1 MTEPLH
7 SNNLVPFKKRR
18 DGYQLPGGAGEEE
31 EHMADLVDPNLSPE
45 EQGFVRHYLAYA
57 DVFLQNANEK
67 ASSQN
72 GDAPAISPPAQEDR
86 DTKTKLPED

>member
-18 DGYQLPGGAGEEE
+18 NGYQLPGGAGEEE
-31 EHMADLVDPNLSPE
+31 EHFTDLVDHDLSPE

-67 ASSQN
+67 AWSQN
-72 GDAPAISPPAQEDR
+72 GDAPASSPAEQKGKKD
-86 DTKTKLPED
+86 KAA

>member
-18 DGYQLPGGAGEEE
+18 NGYQLPGGAGEVE
-31 EHMADLVDPNLSPE
+31 EHFTDLVDPDLSPE

-67 ASSQN
+67 TWSQN
-72 GDAPAISPPAQEDR
+72 GDAPASSPAGHKKKKD
-86 DTKTKLPED
+86 KAA

>member
-18 DGYQLPGGAGEEE
+18 NGYHLPGGTGEEE
-31 EHMADLVDPNLSPE
+31 EHLIDLVDPNLSPE

-57 DVFLQNANEK
+57 DVFLQNAKEK
-67 ASSQN
+67 AWLQN
-72 GDAPAISPPAQEDR
+72 GHGHATSARGQED
-86 DTKTKLPED
+86 TEDKAA

>member
-31 EHMADLVDPNLSPE
+31 ERMADLVDPDLSHE

-57 DVFLQNANEK
+57 DVFLQNAKEE
-67 ASSQN
+67 ASSRN
-72 GDAPAISPPAQEDR
+72 SDAPAISSPAQED
-86 DTKTKLPED
+86 PEDKAA